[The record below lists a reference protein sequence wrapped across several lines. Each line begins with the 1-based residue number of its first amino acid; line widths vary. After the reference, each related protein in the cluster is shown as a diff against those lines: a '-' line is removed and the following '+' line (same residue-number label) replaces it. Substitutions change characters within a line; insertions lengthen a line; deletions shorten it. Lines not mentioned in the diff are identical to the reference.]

1 MRMKPWS
8 LLERWI
14 VEVGFIKGVTE
25 VMKILSIM
33 DAHICPK
40 LAKRYSDKV
49 LKMVDEMM
57 VRLDDFVRS
66 EEAFANAELPKG
78 EVSEASKKL
87 AGPVSRREN
96 QFHRGGYREDEEG
109 IIKGTRSITKM
120 SLLPTAPRLPI

>member
-14 VEVGFIKGVTE
+14 VDAGFIDGVTE
-25 VMKILSIM
+25 VMKISSIM

-49 LKMVDEMM
+49 PKMVDEMM

-66 EEAFANAELPKG
+66 KEAFVNAELPETWQNK
-78 EVSEASKKL
+78 
-87 AGPVSRREN
+87 
-96 QFHRGGYREDEEG
+96 
-109 IIKGTRSITKM
+109 
-120 SLLPTAPRLPI
+120 SL